1 MPNRAFEDFTES
13 EILDFV
19 ERFAAANQF
28 EHAAGRD
35 GEWTSQGP
43 NALTCRMKDAGDKG
57 RESSATAYLHLD
69 APQNCIIYSH
79 RRGKF
84 TWRIQDEQ
92 RQRPEQFK
100 NDASFAGGY
109 HKPTPEEEAQRAKE
123 REAKHAA
130 DAEAAE
136 REFQANSAAA
146 LEAYEGALIIAPNT
160 AIGPGVEYLKSKGVA
175 AAPGVRLS
183 WNKAAI
189 FPPGALIVPFFDV
202 LSGQLVTFQ
211 RIIPGAKGYEK
222 GGFGGH
228 AAAFWIVPGAAQG
241 QPPET
246 FDAAPAPKGA
256 PLVIL
261 CEGYAT
267 GATCAALF
275 GLPVGILGGCATME
289 AVTKAIL
296 SAPSWAKTRL
306 IIAADDDNAKTNEF
320 KRAAGIPIAD
330 KYLKI
335 PPKNSGKD
343 AAIKAFNLDRSRVYP
358 APPPWK
364 WNEDSPEVE
373 AARANPDKPPSD
385 WNDFAAI
392 YPDKAQTA
400 AQEAKAAAVEH
411 FQKRQ

>member
-1 MPNRAFEDFTES
+1 MPNRPFEDFTES
-13 EILDFV
+13 EIIDFV

-35 GEWTSQGP
+35 GEWSSQGP
-43 NALTCRMKDAGDKG
+43 NSLTCRMRDTADKG
-57 RESSATAYLHLD
+57 RESSATVYLHLD

-79 RRGKF
+79 RRGKL

-92 RQRPEQFK
+92 RQRPELFK
-100 NDASFAGGY
+100 TDVPFAGDC

-130 DAEAAE
+130 EAEAAE

-146 LEAYEGALIIAPNT
+146 LKVYEDALIITPN
-160 AIGPGVEYLKSKGVA
+160 AASGPGVEYLKSKGVA

-183 WNKAAI
+183 WNKAGI
-189 FPPGALIVPFFDV
+189 FPPGALVVPFFDV

-246 FDAAPAPKGA
+246 FDAAPAPKSA

-261 CEGYAT
+261 CEGFAT
-267 GATCAALF
+267 GATCARLF
-275 GLPVGILGGCATME
+275 GLPVGITGDTGKLENVAR
-289 AVTKAIL
+289 AIL
-296 SAPSWAKTRL
+296 AAPSWGRTRL

-320 KRAAGIPIAD
+320 KQTAGIPIAK
-330 KYLKI
+330 KYLDN

-343 AAIKAFNLDRSRVYP
+343 AALKAFNLDRARVYP

-364 WNEDSPEVE
+364 WNGNTPEVE

-385 WNDFAAI
+385 WNDFAAF
-392 YPDKAQTA
+392 YPDKAKA
-400 AQEAKAAAVEH
+400 AAEESKAAAVRY
-411 FQKRQ
+411 FQNKQ